1 MNISWAEQ
9 IFRQINAEFCTFFCF
24 MCTKTEIIMKK
35 IAILASGEG
44 TNAERIIRY
53 FLEKRTAEVALVI
66 TNKAQAGVLKRT
78 ERLSVPS
85 LVITAQGFAGGEALE
100 VLHRHDIDFIVL
112 AGFLLKVPDAI
123 LHDYPN
129 KIVNIHPAL
138 LPKFGGKGMYGSR
151 VHEAVIAAG
160 EKQSGITIHYIDEH
174 YDEGNTIF
182 QATCP
187 VMPDDTPDALASRV
201 HQLEY
206 EHFPRVI
213 EAVIQENSPS
223 V

>member
-1 MNISWAEQ
+1 
-9 IFRQINAEFCTFFCF
+9 
-24 MCTKTEIIMKK
+24 MKR

-53 FLEKRTAEVALVI
+53 FSEKRTAEVALVI

-85 LVITAQGFAGGEALE
+85 LVITAQGFADGEAIE

-112 AGFLLKVPDAI
+112 AGFILKVPDNI

-138 LPKFGGKGMYGSR
+138 LPKFGGKGMYGSH
-151 VHEAVIAAG
+151 VHQAVIASN
-160 EKQSGITIHYIDEH
+160 EKESGITIHYINEH

-187 VMPDDTPDALASRV
+187 VLPDDTPDTLATRV

-213 EAVIQENSPS
+213 EAVILAKNPS
-223 V
+223 A